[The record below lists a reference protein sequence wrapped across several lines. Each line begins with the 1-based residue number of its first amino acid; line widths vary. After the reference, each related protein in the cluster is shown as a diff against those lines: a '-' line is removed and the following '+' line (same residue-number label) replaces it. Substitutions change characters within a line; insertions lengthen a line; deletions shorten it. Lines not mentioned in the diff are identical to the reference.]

1 MIRRIKYIR
10 RLVSKLSSFA
20 VFGISSLILGTT
32 LLPIFH
38 VLAGFSE
45 KRFNVISRRFVNR
58 FFKFFVKYIEVTGA
72 MRLSVENRELLK
84 GVKGKVIIANHP
96 SLLDVVI
103 LISLIPNANCIVKG
117 ALIQNKFI
125 SLIIRDLYIPN
136 SIPFEEQM
144 ERAKKSMVEDGN
156 NLIIFPEGT
165 RSIPNEPWQFK
176 KGAARFALFAEAD
189 VVPIYFGGNE
199 KIGLR
204 KHDKLLEFHP
214 TERYMYNLKVL
225 PEIPVAP
232 YKDMP
237 MSKSAILLTDKMKS
251 ILEQE
256 HQQSNQT

>member
-1 MIRRIKYIR
+1 MIRRIKYTR

-32 LLPIFH
+32 LLPLFH

-45 KRFNVISRRFVNR
+45 KRFNVISRRFVNK

-84 GVKGKVIIANHP
+84 NIQGKVVIANHP

-136 SIPFEEQM
+136 TLPFEEQM
-144 ERAKKSMVEDGN
+144 ERAKKSMIEDGN

-165 RSIPNEPWQFK
+165 RSKPGEPWFFK
-176 KGAARFALFAEAD
+176 KGAARFALFARAD

-204 KHDKLLEFHP
+204 KEDKMLQFHP

-225 PEIPVAP
+225 PSISVAP

-237 MSKSAILLTDKMKS
+237 MSKSAILLTDKMKEV
-251 ILEQE
+251 LEQE
-256 HQQSNQT
+256 HKQES

>member
-32 LLPIFH
+32 LLPLFH

-45 KRFNVISRRFVNR
+45 KRFNVISRRFVNK

-84 GVKGKVIIANHP
+84 NIQGKVVIANHP

-136 SIPFEEQM
+136 TLPFEEQM
-144 ERAKKSMVEDGN
+144 ERAKKSMIEDGN
-156 NLIIFPEGT
+156 NLIIFPDGT
-165 RSIPNEPWQFK
+165 RSKPGEPWFFK
-176 KGAARFALFAEAD
+176 KGAARFALFAGAD

-204 KHDKLLEFHP
+204 KEDKMLEFHP

-225 PEIPVAP
+225 PNIPVAP

-237 MSKSAILLTDKMKS
+237 MSRSAILLTDKMKEV
-251 ILEQE
+251 LEQE
-256 HQQSNQT
+256 HKQEKL

>member
-1 MIRRIKYIR
+1 MIRRIKYTR

-32 LLPIFH
+32 LLPLFH

-45 KRFNVISRRFVNR
+45 KRFNVISRRFVNK

-84 GVKGKVIIANHP
+84 NIQGKVVIANHP

-136 SIPFEEQM
+136 TLPFEEQM
-144 ERAKKSMVEDGN
+144 ERAKKSMIEDGN

-165 RSIPNEPWQFK
+165 RSKPGEPWFFK
-176 KGAARFALFAEAD
+176 KGAARFALFAGAD

-204 KHDKLLEFHP
+204 KEDKMLQFHP

-225 PEIPVAP
+225 PSISVAP

-237 MSKSAILLTDKMKS
+237 MSKSAILLTDKMKEV
-251 ILEQE
+251 LEQE
-256 HQQSNQT
+256 HKQES

>member
-32 LLPIFH
+32 LLPLFH

-45 KRFNVISRRFVNR
+45 KRFNVISRRFVNK

-84 GVKGKVIIANHP
+84 NIQGKVVIANHP

-136 SIPFEEQM
+136 TLPFEEQM
-144 ERAKKSMVEDGN
+144 ERAKKSMIEDGN

-165 RSIPNEPWQFK
+165 RSKPGEPWFFK
-176 KGAARFALFAEAD
+176 KGAARFALFAGAD

-204 KHDKLLEFHP
+204 KEDKMLEFHP
-214 TERYMYNLKVL
+214 TERYIYNLKVL
-225 PEIPVAP
+225 PNIPVAP

-237 MSKSAILLTDKMKS
+237 MSRSAILLTDKMKEV
-251 ILEQE
+251 LEQE
-256 HQQSNQT
+256 HKQEKL

>member
-1 MIRRIKYIR
+1 MIRRIKYTR

-32 LLPIFH
+32 LLPLFH

-45 KRFNVISRRFVNR
+45 KRFNVISRRFVNK

-84 GVKGKVIIANHP
+84 NIQGKVVIANHP

-136 SIPFEEQM
+136 TLPFEEQM
-144 ERAKKSMVEDGN
+144 ERAKKSMIEDGN

-165 RSIPNEPWQFK
+165 RSKPGEPWFFK
-176 KGAARFALFAEAD
+176 KGAARFALFAGAD

-204 KHDKLLEFHP
+204 KEDKMLQFHP
-214 TERYMYNLKVL
+214 TERYIYNLKVL
-225 PEIPVAP
+225 PNIPVAP

-237 MSKSAILLTDKMKS
+237 MSKSAILLTDKMKEV
-251 ILEQE
+251 LEQE
-256 HQQSNQT
+256 HKQES

>member
-32 LLPIFH
+32 LLPLFH

-45 KRFNVISRRFVNR
+45 KRFNVISRRFVNK

-72 MRLSVENRELLK
+72 MRLSIENRELLK
-84 GVKGKVIIANHP
+84 NIQGKVVIANHP

-136 SIPFEEQM
+136 TLPFEEQM
-144 ERAKKSMVEDGN
+144 ERAKKSMIEDGN

-165 RSIPNEPWQFK
+165 RSKPGEPWFFK

-204 KHDKLLEFHP
+204 KEDKMLEFHP

-225 PEIPVAP
+225 PNIPVAP

-237 MSKSAILLTDKMKS
+237 MSRSAILLTDKMKEV
-251 ILEQE
+251 LEQE
-256 HQQSNQT
+256 HKQEKL

>member
-32 LLPIFH
+32 LLPLFH

-45 KRFNVISRRFVNR
+45 KRFNVISRRFVNK

-84 GVKGKVIIANHP
+84 NIQGKVVIANHP

-136 SIPFEEQM
+136 TLPFEEQM
-144 ERAKKSMVEDGN
+144 ERAKKSMIEDGN

-165 RSIPNEPWQFK
+165 RSKPGEPWFFK
-176 KGAARFALFAEAD
+176 KGAARFALFAGAD

-204 KHDKLLEFHP
+204 KEDKMLEFHP
-214 TERYMYNLKVL
+214 TERYTYNLKVL
-225 PEIPVAP
+225 PNIPVAP

-237 MSKSAILLTDKMKS
+237 MSRSAILLTDKMKEV
-251 ILEQE
+251 LEQE
-256 HQQSNQT
+256 HKQEKL

>member
-1 MIRRIKYIR
+1 MIRRIKYTR

-32 LLPIFH
+32 LLPLFH

-45 KRFNVISRRFVNR
+45 KRFNVISRRFVNK

-84 GVKGKVIIANHP
+84 NIQGKVVIANHP

-103 LISLIPNANCIVKG
+103 LISIIPNANCIVKG

-136 SIPFEEQM
+136 TLPFEEQM
-144 ERAKKSMVEDGN
+144 ERAKKSMIEDGN

-165 RSIPNEPWQFK
+165 RSKPGEPWFFK
-176 KGAARFALFAEAD
+176 KGAARFALFAGTD

-204 KHDKLLEFHP
+204 KEDKMLQFHP

-225 PEIPVAP
+225 PNIPVAP

-237 MSKSAILLTDKMKS
+237 MSKSAILLTDKMKEV
-251 ILEQE
+251 LEQE
-256 HQQSNQT
+256 HKQES

>member
-1 MIRRIKYIR
+1 MIRRIKYTR

-32 LLPIFH
+32 LLPLFH

-45 KRFNVISRRFVNR
+45 KRFNVISRRFVNK

-84 GVKGKVIIANHP
+84 NIQGKVVISNHP

-125 SLIIRDLYIPN
+125 SLIIRNLYIPN
-136 SIPFEEQM
+136 TLPFEEQM
-144 ERAKKSMVEDGN
+144 ERAKKSMIEDGN

-165 RSIPNEPWQFK
+165 RSKPGEPWFFK
-176 KGAARFALFAEAD
+176 KGAARFALFAGTD

-204 KHDKLLEFHP
+204 KEDKMLQFHP

-225 PEIPVAP
+225 PNIPVAP

-237 MSKSAILLTDKMKS
+237 MSKSAILLTDKMKEV
-251 ILEQE
+251 LEQE
-256 HQQSNQT
+256 HKQES

>member
-1 MIRRIKYIR
+1 MIRRIKYTR

-32 LLPIFH
+32 LLPLFH

-45 KRFNVISRRFVNR
+45 KRFNVISRRFVNK

-84 GVKGKVIIANHP
+84 NIQGKVVIANHP

-136 SIPFEEQM
+136 TLPFEEQM
-144 ERAKKSMVEDGN
+144 ERAKKSMIEGGN

-165 RSIPNEPWQFK
+165 RSKPGEPWFFK
-176 KGAARFALFAEAD
+176 KGAARFALFAGAD

-204 KHDKLLEFHP
+204 KEDKMLQFHP

-225 PEIPVAP
+225 PNIPVAP

-237 MSKSAILLTDKMKS
+237 MSKSAILLTDKMKEV
-251 ILEQE
+251 LEQE
-256 HQQSNQT
+256 HKQES